1 MHRPITSWARAA
13 TLAVLA
19 AALLGGCAAAP
30 GSRPVPQPTCGGIKM
45 AIPGALSCQQITSIA
60 LNRLAEVAPDQMARG
75 VASIDVVLSECP
87 RGEMPPMIDCTG
99 EQFAQMVTVNFVG
112 GNPKLDSLTVAVG
125 PVSGRV
131 LGISNPLIR

>member
-1 MHRPITSWARAA
+1 MRPAL
-13 TLAVLA
+13 LALLA
-19 AALLGGCAAAP
+19 AASLGGCAAVP
-30 GSRPVPQPTCGGIKM
+30 GSRPAPQPTCGGIKM
-45 AIPGALSCQQITSIA
+45 AIPGALTCQQVTSIA
-60 LNRLAEVAPDQMARG
+60 LNRLAQVSPDPMARG
-75 VASIDVVLSECP
+75 VSSIDVVLSECP

-125 PVSGRV
+125 PVTGRV